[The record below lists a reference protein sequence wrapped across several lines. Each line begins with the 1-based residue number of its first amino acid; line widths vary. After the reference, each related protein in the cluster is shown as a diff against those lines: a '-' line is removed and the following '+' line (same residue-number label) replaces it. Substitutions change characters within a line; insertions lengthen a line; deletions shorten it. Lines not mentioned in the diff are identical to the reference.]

1 MSGEILGETVIA
13 HVVADTQRIDIL
25 GLGQAG
31 PQGPIGAAGPAGADG
46 AQGPIGPAGP
56 AGADGSWSVM
66 PTPDDM
72 DESGAAYFYFGW
84 SDFGGGWLVR
94 RQHRATGAH
103 EDATTGAADY
113 ASAWAGRASL
123 AYGGV

>member
-1 MSGEILGETVIA
+1 MTDLLIRSDRGDLFFVEGAVSPYTHHAAPGAYTVYLLEKSDRVTVSA
-13 HVVADTQRIDIL
+13 S
-25 GLGQAG
+25 
-31 PQGPIGAAGPAGADG
+31 GAA
-46 AQGPIGPAGP
+46 
-56 AGADGSWSVM
+56 SVSV
-66 PTPDDM
+66 TFCDDQAAVAAPDDM